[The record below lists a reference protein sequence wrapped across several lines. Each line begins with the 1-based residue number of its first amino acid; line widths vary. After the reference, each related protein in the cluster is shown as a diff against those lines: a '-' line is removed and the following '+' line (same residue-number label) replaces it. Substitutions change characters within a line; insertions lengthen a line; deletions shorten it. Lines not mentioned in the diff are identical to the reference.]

1 MKILRWALGSAA
13 ALGGAVVA
21 ARAAIGPFHFLV
33 WVRSPLVAEGVS
45 ALALTLLLLMRDG
58 EPRAAGGR
66 PRVRSYVLAL
76 AVTAVAL
83 GASLKFPLVAD
94 EYRLAVEGR
103 TLGWTEAGRGF
114 VRAGADGFYRPLAE
128 ATLRLDALWAGLDPV
143 GWHVLGI
150 VLHLANTALVLL
162 LAWRLFR
169 RPAMACW
176 AAVLFGIHGA
186 RLEGVMFLARFD
198 ELATGFV
205 LGGLLLFDEYLESG
219 RATQLAAS
227 FALML
232 AGLFSKESAYIFPL
246 LAFWLAVLRR
256 RMDRRTLRSV
266 IGYFLVTAGVFAW
279 RWILLGGIGGYPD
292 RATGQP
298 AIFIIRPLALLK
310 ALTLRLWGL
319 LYFPINWSFPPEF
332 WLAAALA
339 LAVAALVWMAL
350 VSRPHRRELAFAAA
364 FVMLASLP
372 VAHMLLI
379 GTDLRG
385 AAHLYLPSVGFCV
398 LLALAIEG
406 MPARAALAGGA
417 ILLFQLAALWHN
429 MIVWERTAHLAEDVC
444 RMAAEE
450 AVRSPAPPVFVN
462 PPLILD
468 GIAFYPNGLPEC
480 VAMHQPGAK
489 VSVVWSAE
497 PPAVPAGTAVF
508 VWNEQK
514 RWFERK

>member
-1 MKILRWALGSAA
+1 MT
-13 ALGGAVVA
+13 GAVVA
-21 ARAAIGPFHFLV
+21 ARAGLGPFHFLV

-66 PRVRSYVLAL
+66 PRVRSYALAL

-83 GASLKFPLVAD
+83 GASLRFPLVAD
-94 EYRLAVEGR
+94 EYRLAVQGR
-103 TLGWTEAGRGF
+103 TLGWGT
-114 VRAGADGFYRPLAE
+114 DGFFRPLADL
-128 ATLRLDALWAGLDPV
+128 TLRLDALWGGLDPL
-143 GWHVLGI
+143 GWHVLGLL
-150 VLHLANTALVLL
+150 LHLANTALVLL
-162 LAWRLFR
+162 LVWRLFR

-176 AAVLFGIHGA
+176 AAVLFGVHGA

-219 RATQLAAS
+219 RAMPLAAS
-227 FALML
+227 FAMML
-232 AGLFSKESAYIFPL
+232 AGLLSKESAYIFPL
-246 LAFWLAVLRR
+246 LALWLVALRR
-256 RMDRRTLRSV
+256 RLDRRTLRPV
-266 IGYFLVTAGVFAW
+266 IGYFVLTAAAFAY
-279 RWILLGGIGGYPD
+279 RWSVLGGIGGYSD
-292 RATGQP
+292 SATGQP
-298 AIFIIRPLALLK
+298 AILNIRPLALLK

-319 LYFPINWSFPPEF
+319 LYFPINWSHQPEI
-332 WLAAALA
+332 WLAATMVLA
-339 LAVAALVWMAL
+339 LATLVWMAL

-364 FVMLASLP
+364 FVMIASLP
-372 VAHMLLI
+372 VANMLLI
-379 GTDLRG
+379 GADLRG
-385 AAHLYLPSVGFCV
+385 AAHLYLPSVGFCM

-406 MPARAALAGGA
+406 VPSRPALAGGA

-429 MIVWERTAHLAEDVC
+429 MIVWDRTAHLAEDVC

-450 AVRSPAPPVFVN
+450 AVRSPAPLVFVN

-497 PPAVPAGTAVF
+497 PPAEPAGTAVF